1 MWSKKKLRK
10 RPPPRPKT
18 FDILPSAWITNN
30 SIFYRIF
37 DLFIFFLLDGN
48 GFYWSWIFSV
58 MCCLEYLGEIKF
70 EMLAF
75 KGSLQAI
82 LKHPKAC
89 FTKGLVGRVSGSGFQ
104 CIWNEK
110 QSLRGWLRMCVFHA
124 SLRERWLWPLRVFV
138 APYNFRIFFSLFL

>member
-1 MWSKKKLRK
+1 
-10 RPPPRPKT
+10 
-18 FDILPSAWITNN
+18 
-30 SIFYRIF
+30 
-37 DLFIFFLLDGN
+37 
-48 GFYWSWIFSV
+48 

-138 APYNFRIFFSLFL
+138 APYNFRIFFPISVKNSTEISKEIALTL

>member
-1 MWSKKKLRK
+1 
-10 RPPPRPKT
+10 
-18 FDILPSAWITNN
+18 
-30 SIFYRIF
+30 
-37 DLFIFFLLDGN
+37 
-48 GFYWSWIFSV
+48 

-138 APYNFRIFFSLFL
+138 APYNFRIVFSLFL